1 MNAKRVFIPIA
12 FVICA
17 FLGIVPAVYA
27 DVPSAQVTPLEE
39 GVAVAGGV
47 LGTDYTMGA
56 ATNTLTILSSMPL
69 TVSGSGELRVVIDG
83 SVSSAKLL
91 LDGVRLKPSGGKDV
105 IAVADGQQLSLGLK
119 SSSIEAAFATPIRVR
134 SGETL
139 LLTVEGSSAITGQY
153 SGCLQVDHG
162 GSLVIDGAAD
172 NGDENEL
179 TVTSKNNA
187 AAIGEGATKSGW
199 GDITIKG
206 ATVRAQRQLAAGRIL
221 TAVISA
227 LPGE

>member
-12 FVICA
+12 FVTCA

-56 ATNTLTILSSMPL
+56 ATNTLTILSSTPL

-91 LDGVRLKPSGGKDV
+91 LDGARLALLRAAP
-105 IAVADGQQLSLGLK
+105 AVAVVLMRTASRLRLAQFALK
-119 SSSIEAAFATPIRVR
+119 A
-134 SGETL
+134 
-139 LLTVEGSSAITGQY
+139 
-153 SGCLQVDHG
+153 
-162 GSLVIDGAAD
+162 
-172 NGDENEL
+172 EL
-179 TVTSKNNA
+179 YMP
-187 AAIGEGATKSGW
+187 
-199 GDITIKG
+199 
-206 ATVRAQRQLAAGRIL
+206 LAVQG
-221 TAVISA
+221 V
-227 LPGE
+227 PE